1 MFNPGR
7 NIVFVCLCLTFSG
20 VATAALS
27 DLDRN
32 RLADEVS
39 TAKLNLDPNRFP
51 QLDQSKAEAVR
62 RIQIA
67 KSFFQRTTSEQNYNA
82 WMEYLDFDPLLESI
96 EADTSAAAIGREAL
110 ELRYRLV
117 GTAPG
122 LELTVLRNLR
132 DSANRLVAS
141 IRFRDP
147 EKSINTLT
155 RQLGS
160 LADRIRQLDERPSA
174 DDIAAISAMLDI
186 LSTSGQA
193 TNVVHSLR
201 NTFSRPNVA
210 VLVGEQLVQTVV
222 SQNVN
227 ESRPVNDCILGTRI
241 IGTAT
246 MNGQVSATLMP
257 STGAAR
263 INVALTGTV
272 YSNNIGHNG
281 PVRVRT
287 SGVGQVFASRAMSIN
302 ESGIDL
308 DPVYVE
314 ARMQNQIN
322 SIEPKPWLGR
332 RLIKKIASK
341 KAAQQKPQTDRIA
354 NFKFRTQVT
363 EQFTTQTNEQAATG
377 IPDFMQDARPMLK
390 RLSLVEPT
398 RLWGSTENAIFIDAT
413 LRRSDQMT
421 TVVSRP
427 RITGLYAVAVQIHE
441 SAINNAAT
449 PILAGRTVNEQQLAE
464 LIEATGREL
473 PIGDSD
479 SEDSDSEDSDS
490 EDSDSEDEEQSP
502 FEITFSRLRPVI
514 FEARD
519 QLIRVGVRGTRFAQG
534 SREIRRAMEISTV
547 YKPQTLANGSVILKR
562 VDEVGVDFPGDKRLS
577 VSQAGLKSTIQ
588 KKFSRVFPE
597 TLLDQPLKVPDTV
610 ELEAIRGKVFQPRV
624 VDAMNGWLTI
634 AVQ

>member
-39 TAKLNLDPNRFP
+39 TARLNLDPNRFP
-51 QLDQSKAEAVR
+51 QPDQSKAEVVR

-67 KSFFQRTTSEQNYNA
+67 KSFFQRKTSGQNYNA

-377 IPDFMQDARPMLK
+377 IPDFMRDARPVLK

-413 LRRSDQMT
+413 FRRSDQMT

-479 SEDSDSEDSDS
+479 SEDG
-490 EDSDSEDEEQSP
+490 EQPP

-610 ELEAIRGKVFQPRV
+610 ELEAIRGKVFQPRM
-624 VDAMNGWLTI
+624 VDAMDGWLTI
-634 AVQ
+634 TVQ

>member
-51 QLDQSKAEAVR
+51 QLDQSKAEVIR

-67 KSFFQRTTSEQNYNA
+67 KSFFQRKTSGQNYNA
-82 WMEYLDFDPLLESI
+82 WMEYLDFDPLLQSI

-160 LADRIRQLDERPSA
+160 LADRIRQLDDRPSA

-193 TNVVHSLR
+193 TNVVQSLR

-332 RLIKKIASK
+332 RLIKKIARK

-377 IPDFMQDARPMLK
+377 IPDFMQDARPVLK

-413 LRRSDQMT
+413 MRRSDQMT

-427 RITGLYAVAVQIHE
+427 RITGVFAVAVQIHE

-479 SEDSDSEDSDS
+479 SEDG
-490 EDSDSEDEEQSP
+490 EQSP

-547 YKPQTLANGSVILKR
+547 YKPQTLENGSVILKR

-588 KKFSRVFPE
+588 KKFSSVFPE